1 MIKRKIIQIA
11 VIVCIGQCVFA
22 SGIYTEFLSINN
34 GLFEDGT
41 IYFARQKLL
50 KYDGDKK
57 TEEIP
62 VVSIMSTENQ
72 FSIIKEK
79 KEELFFLS
87 MKKGYWIANN
97 KLRMPMK
104 ISGSYK
110 ISEIDVQDILRIDF
124 ENDFKLV
131 DQTEEIVTLERK
143 NKRISYYYAE
153 LQKKG
158 DAFELIL
165 QDRNKQNIKKMV
177 YEVGF
182 LNKKKCFDTISVYDL
197 VFETQKKN
205 VYITEEYVE
214 IKNFPQS
221 LFNQNN
227 FKELSVYAKKY

>member
-1 MIKRKIIQIA
+1 MIKRNSLLVA
-11 VIVCIGQCVFA
+11 IVLFVAQCICA

-97 KLRMPMK
+97 KMRMPMK

-182 LNKKKCFDTISVYDL
+182 LNKKKCFDKISVYDL